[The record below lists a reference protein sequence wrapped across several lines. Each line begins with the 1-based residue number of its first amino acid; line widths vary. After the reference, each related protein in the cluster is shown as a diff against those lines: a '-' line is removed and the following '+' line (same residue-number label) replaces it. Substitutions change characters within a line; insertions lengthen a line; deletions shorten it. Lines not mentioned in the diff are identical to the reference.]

1 MIVSCEKCNKKFE
14 VADNL
19 IPETGRL
26 LQCGSC
32 SYQWHYIPINKINLV
47 NEIDQNTLTENIEK
61 SLVKKSTK
69 KINKNKVSAY
79 KENFKSNDNISENK
93 KGISIL
99 SSLLIIIIS
108 LVALLVIVDTF
119 KSFLITIIPGLDFYL
134 SSLYETL
141 IDIILFFKD
150 LLK

>member
-1 MIVSCEKCNKKFE
+1 MIISCEKCNKKFE

-32 SYQWHYIPINKINLV
+32 SYQWHYIPINKIKLV

-79 KENFKSNDNISENK
+79 KENFKSNEK
-93 KGISIL
+93 RISIL

>member
-1 MIVSCEKCNKKFE
+1 MN
-14 VADNL
+14 
-19 IPETGRL
+19 
-26 LQCGSC
+26 
-32 SYQWHYIPINKINLV
+32 SYL
-47 NEIDQNTLTENIEK
+47 NE
-61 SLVKKSTK
+61 
-69 KINKNKVSAY
+69 
-79 KENFKSNDNISENK
+79 NISENK

>member
-1 MIVSCEKCNKKFE
+1 MNFIKQNIEDLFLIEPEPYKDERGMLRRIFCKKELSSHNIKFE
-14 VADNL
+14 
-19 IPETGRL
+19 IK
-26 LQCGSC
+26 QS
-32 SYQWHYIPINKINLV
+32 
-47 NEIDQNTLTENIEK
+47 
-61 SLVKKSTK
+61 
-69 KINKNKVSAY
+69 
-79 KENFKSNDNISENK
+79 NISENK

-134 SSLYETL
+134 SSLYATL

>member
-1 MIVSCEKCNKKFE
+1 MIISCEKCNKKFE

-32 SYQWHYIPINKINLV
+32 SYQWHYIPSNKIKLV
-47 NEIDQNTLTENIEK
+47 NEIDQSTLTENIEK

-79 KENFKSNDNISENK
+79 KENFKSNENISEGK
-93 KGISIL
+93 KGIGIL
-99 SSLLIIIIS
+99 NSLLIIIIS